1 MKGAVCLGVSFTLLR
16 ICRESCIADPVYLC
30 QMTKAAFSP
39 LWKLKSSNLKTARK
53 TLWIIYITA
62 KTLVELLSFLKEAG
76 CLPPFA
82 GNSSDITV
90 FWSNQGNNRY
100 GSQHSKN
107 ALPKH
112 LFSWK
117 WAVCPKCVFDTA
129 WKLQQSHFCDPGYCA
144 WWQKRFYFLP
154 GKARNLRPQTP
165 RRTLCFIYLF
175 IKVKNLVN
183 EVNFLKQDAFYYFLG
198 SYQIVQFCLIRV
210 ITDMVVNTHKTL
222 SLDIFT
228 HERVQC
234 VLGVSFYTA
243 KKLQRKLL

>member
-1 MKGAVCLGVSFTLLR
+1 MTVPTHKKFYSDIFAHERGSVSWCVFYTAQNLQGKLH
-16 ICRESCIADPVYLC
+16 CWACIFAPDDKSSV
-30 QMTKAAFSP
+30 FP

-62 KTLVELLSFLKEAG
+62 KTLVELLSFLKETG
-76 CLPPFA
+76 CLPSFA
-82 GNSSDITV
+82 GNLSDITV

-107 ALPKH
+107 TLPKH

-117 WAVCPKCVFDTA
+117 WAVCPKCVFDAA
-129 WKLQQSHFCDPGYCA
+129 WKLQESHFCNPGYCA

-154 GKARNLRPQTP
+154 GKARNLQPQTP

-183 EVNFLKQDAFYYFLG
+183 
-198 SYQIVQFCLIRV
+198 
-210 ITDMVVNTHKTL
+210 
-222 SLDIFT
+222 
-228 HERVQC
+228 
-234 VLGVSFYTA
+234 
-243 KKLQRKLL
+243 